1 MNISKRM
8 LAKGMG
14 ALKYYMVI
22 IFYIEDN
29 YLAGVVVYVLL
40 GCVVVVISLVFFT
53 VFSVTDKSIYPWRSR
68 EQNSPCYLGN
78 FYDTHDF
85 WHLFASF
92 ALMMMAMVV
101 VQVSNFFYNF
111 Q

>member
-1 MNISKRM
+1 M
-8 LAKGMG
+8 
-14 ALKYYMVI
+14 
-22 IFYIEDN
+22 
-29 YLAGVVVYVLL
+29 
-40 GCVVVVISLVFFT
+40 VVISLVFFT

-101 VQVSNFFYNF
+101 VQVCINIQKIVSFFVIISYKYYY
-111 Q
+111 